1 MHTPLRRLLILLA
14 LATSAPLQADLVVV
28 TPARSEVDSLSREDV
43 INIFMGRFRQFPR
56 GGTAHPID
64 LPGHHPDRARFY
76 QLLINKSP
84 AEVNAYWARLT
95 FSGKTRPPPEARS
108 VAEATDWLAR
118 QEGAIG
124 YLDRSRVDARHR
136 IVLELGR

>member
-1 MHTPLRRLLILLA
+1 MFTNLRHLLVLLA
-14 LATSAPLQADLVVV
+14 LTASVPIRADLVVV
-28 TPARSEVDSLSREDV
+28 TPARGEVGPLSREDV

-56 GGTAHPID
+56 GGVAHPVD
-64 LPGHHPDRARFY
+64 LPEHHPDRARFY
-76 QLLINKSP
+76 LQLINKSP

-95 FSGKTRPPPEARS
+95 FSGKTRPPPQARTVSEAI
-108 VAEATDWLAR
+108 DWLAR

-124 YLDRSRVDARHR
+124 YLDRSLIDARHR